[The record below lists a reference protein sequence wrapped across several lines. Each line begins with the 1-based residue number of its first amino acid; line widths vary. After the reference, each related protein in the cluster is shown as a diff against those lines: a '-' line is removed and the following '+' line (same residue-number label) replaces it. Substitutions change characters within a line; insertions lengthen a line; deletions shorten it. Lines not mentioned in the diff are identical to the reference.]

1 MYMRFKYFNLVVGS
15 IVVSVFIFL
24 LFVNFKR
31 DFFWEDVIKVI
42 NFVLFINYILYY
54 NFGKIS
60 FFWFFFF
67 LDLSKL
73 FRNKLF

>member
-1 MYMRFKYFNLVVGS
+1 MSDVVFSYGGMFSAYMRFKYFNLVVGS

-42 NFVLFINYILYY
+42 NFVLFINYIL
-54 NFGKIS
+54 FI
-60 FFWFFFF
+60 
-67 LDLSKL
+67 
-73 FRNKLF
+73 

>member
-1 MYMRFKYFNLVVGS
+1 MSDVVFSYGGMFSVYMRFKYFNLVVGS

-42 NFVLFINYILYY
+42 NFVLFINYILYLY
-54 NFGKIS
+54 IFG
-60 FFWFFFF
+60 
-67 LDLSKL
+67 
-73 FRNKLF
+73 N